1 MAFGVRRRLAGLGW
15 SRRSSYCWTEV
26 IEYQR
31 LVNRQTAERYSV
43 ALCPQIRQYEEADQ
57 MGETA
62 KQAVRDAMD
71 TLEQRIDQLRER
83 E

>member
-1 MAFGVRRRLAGLGW
+1 M
-15 SRRSSYCWTEV
+15 

-43 ALCPQIRQYEEADQ
+43 ALRPQIRQYEEADQ